1 MVWCDTCVSS
11 FCVECIK
18 RNFGGPEGLAAITAQ
33 DKWSCFL
40 CAPSSVEPIRAKYAA
55 EASDASKP
63 KKRSRDLLSSPAED
77 EASCKEATK
86 EAPTPNGGLP
96 PAAEVKKS
104 ETTTSSSGAK
114 GWVVSE
120 DLSLGRERNIALR
133 CVNEVDKEEPP
144 PFVYTAANIDSSSV
158 REVLKASRG
167 DPDFLA
173 CCNCVDG
180 CADASKCAC
189 QRLSSSSGGGRATY
203 AHGSRR
209 LLEPRAA
216 VYECNPACQCHS
228 QCHNRVVSKASRV

>member
-40 CAPSSVEPIRAKYAA
+40 CVPSSVDPIRAKYAA
-55 EASDASKP
+55 EASDANKP
-63 KKRSRDLLSSPAED
+63 RKRSRDALSSLAPSVD
-77 EASCKEATK
+77 EASAKEATK
-86 EAPTPNGGLP
+86 EASSPNWGLSTTT
-96 PAAEVKKS
+96 ENKKS
-104 ETTTSSSGAK
+104 DASYGAN

-133 CVNEVDKEEPP
+133 CVNEVDNEEPP

-158 REVLKASRG
+158 REALKASRG

-189 QRLSSSSGGGRATY
+189 QRLSSSGQGGRATY
-203 AHGSRR
+203 AHGTRR
-209 LLEPRAA
+209 LLEQRAA

-228 QCHNRVVSKASRV
+228 LCHNRVVCSV